1 MLRTRQ
7 LAAAITLAAT
17 CLPAWSLYK
26 VIGPDGS
33 VTYTDRPPVASN
45 ARITSIG
52 RHGESTPLG
61 DASLPLELRQASAR
75 YPVVLYAAAECPPCD
90 SARTLLQQR
99 GVPYRE
105 RAVASDDDTLALERL
120 TGART
125 VPALTVGQ
133 QVLRGLSPADWN
145 AYLDAAG
152 YPRESKLPRSWQ
164 PPAVTPLAEGRASP
178 PPAAAEPAPAPAPP
192 APPAAGTGDD
202 GGIRF

>member
-1 MLRTRQ
+1 MSRPHRIALVAAL
-7 LAAAITLAAT
+7 LAAAA
-17 CLPAWSLYK
+17 PAWALYK

-33 VTYTDRPPVASN
+33 VTYTDRPPAAPN

-52 RHGESTPLG
+52 RNGESTPLG

-75 YPVVLYAAAECPPCD
+75 FPVQLYTASDCAPCD
-90 SARTLLQQR
+90 AARTLLQQR

-105 RAVASDDDTLALERL
+105 RRVGGDDDTLALERL

-125 VPALTVGQ
+125 VPALTIGQ

-145 AYLDAAG
+145 SYLDAAG

-164 PPAVTPLAEGRASP
+164 PPAVTPLVESAPARG
-178 PPAAAEPAPAPAPP
+178 PAAPKPEPAPAPPPP
-192 APPAAGTGDD
+192 ADD
-202 GGIRF
+202 GGLRF